1 MKKLTAIIILLALA
15 IVSCTKNTDNIAAGL
30 ETYREVYTE
39 ETDDDENVLPYV
51 PPEEEATVTG
61 ILSSDFTIYDGKYY
75 FELKHAF
82 DNGGGVRMLA
92 YADME
97 TGSYGI
103 VCQDPLCT
111 HSDAEVCKYADLSDF
126 RFTDKPGVFYAV
138 RALYPAYLCRVDLNR
153 DTVERIKTVEWGKKI
168 DTYRW
173 FPIGYTGGRMYFE
186 ESVYYTE
193 DRMTKNET
201 KICYVDDKT
210 LEVAEVETPGDDW
223 PYPGTRPRFVWNG
236 YFYIF
241 TDNKIIRTDPTYT
254 ETSVVADMGMTVSQ
268 WYLDTASGELYFSCI
283 DRMSNTGSVYV
294 VKDGGAPE
302 KLNLPHDEVFSFTI
316 NHSRLYYT
324 TYDPVYLGISGQAR
338 LHPGNE
344 KQYLTYDYT
353 GGKLYAV
360 DRENPSSEAELVYEV
375 SDIPLN
381 KAVMLEDAVVLGDYL
396 YIDEVDI
403 LREVVD
409 GKEYVSFDYA
419 RNVSKIRIGLR
430 DGSAVRISF
439 E

>member
-92 YADME
+92 YADVE
-97 TGSYGI
+97 TGNYGI
-103 VCQDPLCT
+103 VCQDHLCP
-111 HSDAEVCKYADLSDF
+111 HNSPKVCKYAELGYF
-126 RFTDKPGVFYAV
+126 RFTDKPGVLYAV
-138 RALYPAYLCRVDLNR
+138 RMTSDMYLCRIDLNE
-153 DTVERIKTVEWGKKI
+153 DSVENIKKLDYFGWDI
-168 DTYRW
+168 L
-173 FPIGYTGGRMYFE
+173 GYSDGRMYFS
-186 ESVYYTE
+186 ESITV
-193 DRMTKNET
+193 TKDKQTVSELR
-201 KICYVDDKT
+201 ISYVDDASR
-210 LEVAEVETPGDDW
+210 EVVQMELPKEEW
-223 PYPGTRPRFVWNG
+223 PYMTRLPRFVWNG

-241 TDNKIIRTDPTYT
+241 TDQKIVRTDPTYSDT
-254 ETSVVADMGMTVSQ
+254 TVIADLGMSISQ
-268 WYLDTASGELYFSCI
+268 WYMDTGTGELYFSCT
-283 DRMSNTGSVYV
+283 DQRNNTGSIYV
-294 VKDGGAPE
+294 VKDGGTPE
-302 KLNLPHDEVFSFTI
+302 KLDLPHEEIYTFTLH
-316 NHSRLYYT
+316 HSKIYYT
-324 TYDPVYLGISGQAR
+324 TYDPVYMGTSGQAFYD
-338 LHPGNE
+338 PGNE
-344 KQYLTYDYT
+344 DQHGTYDYT

-360 DRENPSSEAELVYEV
+360 DRYTPYEAEEMAYEV
-375 SDIPLN
+375 SGIALN
-381 KAVMLEDAVVLGDYL
+381 KAAMLESAVVMGDYL
-396 YIDEVDI
+396 YMDEIDI
-403 LREVVD
+403 LREVKN
-409 GKEYVSFDYA
+409 GREYVSFDYA